1 MTGYSNF
8 RELSLTSVFLLLA
21 CLGII
26 PVGATVQLGT
36 NLHLIVP
43 EGNCALPLT
52 LIPTT
57 MSVQRPPQTSPCVQ
71 ISQTPYPPQP
81 ANYTP
86 AKVCFTLYS
95 TSLPVIFLF
104 FDVS

>member
-1 MTGYSNF
+1 MF
-8 RELSLTSVFLLLA
+8 FLCVLLFFIA

-57 MSVQRPPQTSPCVQ
+57 MSVQRPPQPSPCVQ
-71 ISQTPYPPQP
+71 ISQAPHPPQP

-86 AKVCFTLYS
+86 AKV
-95 TSLPVIFLF
+95 VLF
-104 FDVS
+104 FFSFFYWLFHNINVVVYL